1 MALFITKETMVFAIG
16 TLSRLRRRIGVIPH
30 PKEPFKIP
38 KISEPLAAA
47 APFHKNYR
55 QHLQSSQQWQN

>member
-1 MALFITKETMVFAIG
+1 MVFAIG

-30 PKEPFKIP
+30 PKELFKIP